1 MHHLHQRKLNAYE
14 KTKCDMLMLMYNFSE
29 IISSSIVIFGSD
41 MNNKMVSHWFVD
53 SVASF
58 IAKQTDVTDENI
70 DAHLFNFA
78 KQFIHSFGEVPPKP
92 IEKSAAEET
101 RQNAYFLLDWSS
113 RHLKKMQKELDA
125 SFSPIH
131 YGEVCYY
138 WGILYS
144 NCQILK
150 IPILAY
156 CKETYIPYKRSN
168 ESYTEFFTIEPND
181 PHYVPNIPM
190 LPNEYFYPI
199 IERLE
204 NTKKI

>member
-1 MHHLHQRKLNAYE
+1 
-14 KTKCDMLMLMYNFSE
+14 MLTLMYGFSK

-58 IAKQTDVTDENI
+58 ISKQNNVTDENI
-70 DAHLFNFA
+70 DSHIFNFS
-78 KQFIHSFGEVPPKP
+78 KQYIHSFGVVPPKP

-101 RQNAYFLLDWSS
+101 RQDAYFLLDWAS
-113 RHLKKMQKELDA
+113 RHLKKIQKELND
-125 SFSPIH
+125 SFSPID

-144 NCQILK
+144 NCHILK
-150 IPILAY
+150 IPILNY
-156 CKETYIPYKRSN
+156 CKETYIPYKKSGS
-168 ESYTEFFTIEPND
+168 SYKEFFTIKTND

-190 LPNEYFYPI
+190 LAAQYFYPI

-204 NTKKI
+204 NTKEN